1 MLNNEELKIII
12 STEGKGGYFV
22 SFYLNVDPLFNK
34 KGDYMVH
41 FKNMMKNTAETLDKA
56 VYKVVKDDLEKI
68 DNYIVANKRMFKRG
82 LAIFSSTE
90 NSFWKEYNLGVPVK
104 NELIVDK
111 TPYTQP
117 LLNILDNY
125 QKYAVLLVDKESARI
140 FVVHLGDIVEYEEV
154 HTPDIPGRHKK
165 GGWYAL
171 SQSRYERHIDFH
183 LNIHLKSV
191 IEKLDSFLSGEYI
204 GRLIIGGPDD
214 AVSMVK
220 GMLHKTIL
228 NKVIGTV
235 RMNMLARSDEV
246 LNKIE
251 PIASEFEKKKEDED
265 VEILITKAMKN
276 ENAVLGLDNVLNA
289 LQEQRVMKLFLI
301 RDCKMSGYSCVSC
314 GFLTTQKVVTC
325 PYCKGEMEDVDYMI
339 DLAGEKAIRQGALIE
354 VVSENKKLLDATGIG
369 AFLRF

>member
-1 MLNNEELKIII
+1 
-12 STEGKGGYFV
+12 
-22 SFYLNVDPLFNK
+22 
-34 KGDYMVH
+34 
-41 FKNMMKNTAETLDKA
+41 
-56 VYKVVKDDLEKI
+56 
-68 DNYIVANKRMFKRG
+68 
-82 LAIFSSTE
+82 
-90 NSFWKEYNLGVPVK
+90 
-104 NELIVDK
+104 
-111 TPYTQP
+111 
-117 LLNILDNY
+117 
-125 QKYAVLLVDKESARI
+125 
-140 FVVHLGDIVEYEEV
+140 
-154 HTPDIPGRHKK
+154 
-165 GGWYAL
+165 
-171 SQSRYERHIDFH
+171 
-183 LNIHLKSV
+183 
-191 IEKLDSFLSGEYI
+191 
-204 GRLIIGGPDD
+204 
-214 AVSMVK
+214 
-220 GMLHKTIL
+220 
-228 NKVIGTV
+228 
-235 RMNMLARSDEV
+235 MLARSDEV